1 MKKELINL
9 YSEIHNCHICPKM
22 DKIKLQRNIESV
34 DENSTVLPWKF
45 TDNFSLIY
53 TPLRFVVFLKYS
65 EKHVSKFICF
75 FSKGKRLKKSE
86 YSLL

>member
-34 DENSTVLPWKF
+34 DENSTVFILSQALAEKQ
-45 TDNFSLIY
+45 
-53 TPLRFVVFLKYS
+53 LRESGVNFLKMTD
-65 EKHVSKFICF
+65 
-75 FSKGKRLKKSE
+75 
-86 YSLL
+86 